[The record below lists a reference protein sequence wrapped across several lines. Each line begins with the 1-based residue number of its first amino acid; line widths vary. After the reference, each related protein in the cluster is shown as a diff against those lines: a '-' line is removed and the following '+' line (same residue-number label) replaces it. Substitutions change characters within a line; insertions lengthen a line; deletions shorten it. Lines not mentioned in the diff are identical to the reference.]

1 MVSSSKRARR
11 RRLAQESLQ
20 KETSH
25 SEHQMDPANLS
36 GPDLDREEEEEDHE
50 VLFPP
55 RKQDIVIIPSSP
67 GKVQAV
73 PDCDMANM
81 VGTLN
86 GAIAAVSQDTARIQ
100 RAYQQLCTENI
111 ARDKALADLTAMVR
125 EYGSS
130 PAATQPYGPSTPPD
144 LVQRCRRMYWTL
156 MEIYVPLTSGS
167 HGRIT
172 KHSYMATGWSDQI
185 FRGRQDRNQSMSTPY
200 PRGGD
205 GDRSSSSMTT
215 QHHHRRLP

>member
-1 MVSSSKRARR
+1 
-11 RRLAQESLQ
+11 
-20 KETSH
+20 
-25 SEHQMDPANLS
+25 MDPANTS
-36 GPDLDREEEEEDHE
+36 GPDSDREEEEDHE

-81 VGTLN
+81 VRTLN

-111 ARDKALADLTAMVR
+111 ARDRALADLTAMVR

-130 PAATQPYGPSTPPD
+130 PAATQPYGPPTPTARPRPAMQAD
-144 LVQRCRRMYWTL
+144 VLDADGNLRAADIGITWEDNETFL
-156 MEIYVPLTSGS
+156 
-167 HGRIT
+167 HGVWVVGPKFSRP
-172 KHSYMATGWSDQI
+172 TGQE
-185 FRGRQDRNQSMSTPY
+185 Q
-200 PRGGD
+200 
-205 GDRSSSSMTT
+205 
-215 QHHHRRLP
+215 